1 MNVHKLAPVL
11 AAVLLATVSLAA
23 QTQESQSMKLLRL
36 KSAQLSLELKKADFD
51 RYLKLKEDG
60 LTSEADFAQRQ
71 TAYLQAQVDYQQA
84 LINFMGS
91 EARISVASAV
101 KFQDRSGKKFVR
113 VSLRYMS
120 KELKELAN
128 LKISAEDL
136 FPLDFMKELK
146 DVYVSLLS
154 EGKVISDPYE
164 KTIASLPIETER
176 EVTFQLLKDVENLDI
191 SVSYSGKTETT
202 SVFLQKGIS
211 ANMVTVNSAQFSQE
225 ADLESTATYD
235 LSLEKFSGEANVFK
249 LEAVNLPTQITYE
262 FSDPTSSARL
272 SQIKFS
278 EGVTSL
284 KLQLKLYLPKNPD
297 ERVVLDKPL
306 EFFVVALDNDQTLKF
321 REVESAAGA
330 AGIGLKEIEV
340 LKAGSVKLEL
350 IPRGVPKV
358 EVQAVNL
365 YHEIKAGDNIS
376 MDVTIRNTGTRKLD
390 NVRVF
395 CDLPLNWRV
404 EIKPDLIPTL
414 EQNKDEVVSINF
426 LPPAGVSVGDYEP
439 KIRTDAVA
447 DNRRVESE
455 DKIVRIH
462 ISSKA
467 NVLGIGALIAML
479 LIPLGMYV
487 NQLDYARKKIAEL
500 QAKDP
505 TVDWWNTAVDMSDRP
520 RFEYREEAL
529 GGRVQAALPTFLLL
543 LGYGLVFFVLAY
555 ISFLKYDVR

>member
-1 MNVHKLAPVL
+1 MKAHKLVLVL
-11 AAVLLATVSLAA
+11 AAVLLVVLSLPA
-23 QTQESQSMKLLRL
+23 QTQDSQSMKLLRL
-36 KSAQLSLELKKADFD
+36 KSAQLSLELKKADFN

-84 LINFMGS
+84 LISFMGS

-101 KFQDRSGKKFVR
+101 KFQDGSGKKFVR
-113 VSLRYMS
+113 VSLRYAS

-136 FPLDFMKELK
+136 FPLDFMKEIK
-146 DVYVSLLS
+146 DVYVSLLT
-154 EGKVISDPYE
+154 EGKIISDPYE
-164 KTIASLPIETER
+164 KSIASMPIETER
-176 EVTFQLLKDVENLDI
+176 DVTFQLLKDVENLDVSI
-191 SVSYSGKTETT
+191 SYSGKTEKT
-202 SVFLQKGIS
+202 SVYLQKGVS
-211 ANMVTVNSAQFSQE
+211 ANIVTVNSAQFSQE

-249 LEAVNLPTQITYE
+249 LEAVDLPQQITYE
-262 FSDPTSSARL
+262 FSDPTTSARL

-278 EGVTSL
+278 EGITSL

-297 ERVVLDKPL
+297 DSVVLDKPL
-306 EFFVVALDNDQTLKF
+306 EFFVLALDNDQTLKL
-321 REVESAAGA
+321 RALETAGV
-330 AGIGLKEIEV
+330 GIGPKEIEG

-365 YHEIKAGDNIS
+365 YHEIKVGDAIS
-376 MDVTIRNTGTRKLD
+376 MDVTIRNTGTRKL
-390 NVRVF
+390 NNIRVY

-404 EIKPDLIPTL
+404 EIKPDLLPTL
-414 EQNKDEVVSINF
+414 EQNKDEVVSIKF
-426 LPPAGVSVGDYEP
+426 LPPTEVSVGDYEP

-462 ISSKA
+462 ITSKA
-467 NVLGIGALIAML
+467 NVLGIGAL
-479 LIPLGMYV
+479 V
-487 NQLDYARKKIAEL
+487 
-500 QAKDP
+500 
-505 TVDWWNTAVDMSDRP
+505 
-520 RFEYREEAL
+520 
-529 GGRVQAALPTFLLL
+529 LLL
-543 LGYGLVFFVLAY
+543 VGLLVGIVVFGIKLT
-555 ISFLKYDVR
+555 RR

>member
-1 MNVHKLAPVL
+1 MKVLKLLIVL
-11 AAVLLATVSLAA
+11 AAVLVVVFSLAA

-36 KSAQLSLELKKADFD
+36 KSAQLALDLKKADFD
-51 RYLKLKEDG
+51 RYLKLKEEG

-101 KFQDRSGKKFVR
+101 KYQDRSGKKFVR
-113 VSLRYMS
+113 VTLRYAS
-120 KELKELAN
+120 KELKELAKLN
-128 LKISAEDL
+128 INAADL
-136 FPLDFMKELK
+136 FPLDFMKEIK

-154 EGKVISDPYE
+154 EGKIISDPYE
-164 KTIASLPIETER
+164 KSVASLPIETER
-176 EVTFQLLKDVENLDI
+176 DVTFQLLKDVENLEI
-191 SVSYSGKTETT
+191 SVSYSGKTEKT
-202 SVFLQKGIS
+202 SVFLQKGVS

-235 LSLEKFSGEANVFK
+235 LSLEKFTGEANVFK

-262 FSDPTSSARL
+262 FSDPTTSARL

-306 EFFVVALDNDQTLKF
+306 EFFVLALDNEQTEKL
-321 REVESAAGA
+321 RGLMTAAGGA
-330 AGIGLKEIEV
+330 AAIGTGEIDS

-365 YHEIKAGDNIS
+365 YHEIKVGDTIS
-376 MDVTIRNTGTRKLD
+376 MDVTIRNTGTRKL
-390 NVRVF
+390 NNIRVF

-404 EIKPDLIPTL
+404 EITPDLLPTL
-414 EQNKDEVVSINF
+414 EQSKDEVVKIRF
-426 LPPAGVSVGDYEP
+426 LPPDGVSVGDDEP
-439 KIRTDAVA
+439 KIRTDAIA

-462 ISSKA
+462 ITSKA
-467 NVLGIGALIAML
+467 NVLGIGAL
-479 LIPLGMYV
+479 V
-487 NQLDYARKKIAEL
+487 
-500 QAKDP
+500 
-505 TVDWWNTAVDMSDRP
+505 
-520 RFEYREEAL
+520 
-529 GGRVQAALPTFLLL
+529 LLL
-543 LGYGLVFFVLAY
+543 VGLLVGIVVFGIKLT
-555 ISFLKYDVR
+555 RR

>member
-1 MNVHKLAPVL
+1 MKVFKFVAILVAIP
-11 AAVLLATVSLAA
+11 AVVIALAA
-23 QTQESQSMKLLRL
+23 QAQESQSMKLLKL
-36 KSAQLSLELKKADFD
+36 KSAQLQLELKKADFD
-51 RYLKLKEDG
+51 RYLKLKEEG

-84 LINFMGS
+84 LISFMGS

-113 VSLRYMS
+113 VALRYAS
-120 KELKELAN
+120 KELKELAKLN
-128 LKISAEDL
+128 IDAVDL

-164 KTIASLPIETER
+164 RTIASLPLETVR
-176 EVTFQLLKDVENLDI
+176 DVTFQLLKDVENLDI
-191 SVSYSGKTETT
+191 SISYSGKTETT
-202 SVFLQKGIS
+202 SVYLQKGVS

-262 FSDPTSSARL
+262 FSDPTTSARL

-306 EFFVVALDNDQTLKF
+306 EFFVLALDNDQTQKL
-321 REVESAAGA
+321 RDLETAGSA
-330 AGIGLKEIEV
+330 IGPNEIDG

-365 YHEIKAGDNIS
+365 YHEIKAGDTIA
-376 MDVTIRNTGTRKLD
+376 MDVTIRNTGTRKLN

-404 EIKPDLIPTL
+404 EIAPDLIATL
-414 EQNKDEVVSINF
+414 DQNKDEVVKIRF
-426 LPPAGVSVGDYEP
+426 VPPDGVSVGDYEP
-439 KIRTDAVA
+439 KIRTDALA

-467 NVLGIGALIAML
+467 NVLGIGAL
-479 LIPLGMYV
+479 V
-487 NQLDYARKKIAEL
+487 
-500 QAKDP
+500 
-505 TVDWWNTAVDMSDRP
+505 
-520 RFEYREEAL
+520 
-529 GGRVQAALPTFLLL
+529 LLL
-543 LGYGLVFFVLAY
+543 VGLLVGIVVFGIKLT
-555 ISFLKYDVR
+555 RR

>member
-1 MNVHKLAPVL
+1 MKLIKIV
-11 AAVLLATVSLAA
+11 AAVTVILALALA
-23 QTQESQSMKLLRL
+23 LGGQTQESQNMKLLRL
-36 KSAQLSLELKKADFD
+36 KSAQLSLELRKADFD
-51 RYLKLKEDG
+51 RYLKLKEEG
-60 LTSEADFAQRQ
+60 LASEADYAQRQ

-84 LINFMGS
+84 LISFMGS

-101 KFQDRSGKKFVR
+101 KFQDRNGKKFVR
-113 VSLRYMS
+113 VTLRYSS

-128 LKISAEDL
+128 LKINAEDL
-136 FPLDFMKELK
+136 FPLDFMKEIK

-154 EGKVISDPYE
+154 ENKIISDPYE
-164 KTIASLPIETER
+164 KVVPTMPIESER
-176 EVTFQLLKDVENLDI
+176 EVTFQLLKDVENLEI

-202 SVFLQKGIS
+202 SVYLQKGVS

-249 LEAVNLPTQITYE
+249 LEAVNLPPQITYE
-262 FSDPTSSARL
+262 FSDPTTNARL

-278 EGVTSL
+278 EGVTNL

-306 EFFVVALDNDQTLKF
+306 EFFVLALDNDQTEKL
-321 REVESAAGA
+321 RGLETAAGGKPLSSSA
-330 AGIGLKEIEV
+330 LEG

-365 YHEIKAGDNIS
+365 YHEIKVGDTVT
-376 MDVTIRNTGTRKLD
+376 MDVTIRNTGTRKL
-390 NVRVF
+390 NNIRVF

-404 EIKPDLIPTL
+404 EITPDLIATL
-414 EQNKDEVVSINF
+414 DQNKDEVVRIKF
-426 LPPAGVSVGDYEP
+426 LPPDDVSVGDYEP
-439 KIRTDAVA
+439 KIRTDALA
-447 DNRRVESE
+447 DNRQVASE

-467 NVLGIGALIAML
+467 NVLGIGAL
-479 LIPLGMYV
+479 V
-487 NQLDYARKKIAEL
+487 
-500 QAKDP
+500 
-505 TVDWWNTAVDMSDRP
+505 
-520 RFEYREEAL
+520 
-529 GGRVQAALPTFLLL
+529 LLL
-543 LGYGLVFFVLAY
+543 VGLLVGIVVFGIKLT
-555 ISFLKYDVR
+555 RR

>member
-1 MNVHKLAPVL
+1 VAL
-11 AAVLLATVSLAA
+11 AAVLSLAA
-23 QTQESQSMKLLRL
+23 QTQDSQSMKLLRL
-36 KSAQLSLELKKADFD
+36 KSAQLSLELRKADFD

-60 LTSEADFAQRQ
+60 LTSEADYAQRQ

-84 LINFMGS
+84 LISFMGS

-101 KFQDRSGKKFVR
+101 KYQDRGGKKFVR
-113 VSLRYMS
+113 VSLRYAS
-120 KELKELAN
+120 KELKELAKLN
-128 LKISAEDL
+128 ISAEDL
-136 FPLDFMKELK
+136 FPLDFMKEIK

-154 EGKVISDPYE
+154 DGKIISDPYE
-164 KTIASLPIETER
+164 KSVASMPIETER

-191 SVSYSGKTETT
+191 SVSYSGKTEKT
-202 SVFLQKGIS
+202 SVFLQKGVS

-249 LEAVNLPTQITYE
+249 LEAVNLPRQITTE
-262 FSDPTSSARL
+262 FSDPATSARL
-272 SQIKFS
+272 SQIKFT

-297 ERVVLDKPL
+297 EKVVLDKPM
-306 EFFVVALDNDQTLKF
+306 EFFVLALDNDQTQKL
-321 REVESAAGA
+321 RDIETAAGGA
-330 AGIGLKEIEV
+330 ETVGLDAIDS

-365 YHEIKAGDNIS
+365 YHEIKVGDTIA
-376 MDVTIRNTGTRKLD
+376 MDVTIRNTGTRRLN

-404 EIKPDLIPTL
+404 EIAPDLIATL
-414 EQNKDEVVSINF
+414 EQNKDEVVKIKF
-426 LPPAGVSVGDYEP
+426 LPPDGVSVGDYEP
-439 KIRTDAVA
+439 KIRTDALA

-462 ISSKA
+462 ITSKA
-467 NVLGIGALIAML
+467 NVIGIGAL
-479 LIPLGMYV
+479 V
-487 NQLDYARKKIAEL
+487 
-500 QAKDP
+500 
-505 TVDWWNTAVDMSDRP
+505 
-520 RFEYREEAL
+520 
-529 GGRVQAALPTFLLL
+529 LLL
-543 LGYGLVFFVLAY
+543 VGLLVGIVVFGIKLT
-555 ISFLKYDVR
+555 RR

>member
-1 MNVHKLAPVL
+1 MKIRKLAPIL

-23 QTQESQSMKLLRL
+23 QTQDSQSMKLLRL
-36 KSAQLSLELKKADFD
+36 KSAQLSLDLKKADFD

-60 LTSEADFAQRQ
+60 LASEADFSQRQ

-84 LINFMGS
+84 LISFMGS

-101 KFQDRSGKKFVR
+101 KFQDGSGKKFVR
-113 VSLRYMS
+113 VALRYAS

-136 FPLDFMKELK
+136 FPLDFMKEIK
-146 DVYVSLLS
+146 DVYVSLLT
-154 EGKVISDPYE
+154 EGKIISDPYE
-164 KTIASLPIETER
+164 KSIASMPIETER
-176 EVTFQLLKDVENLDI
+176 EVTFQLLKDVESLDVNI
-191 SVSYSGKTETT
+191 SYSGKTEKT
-202 SVFLQKGIS
+202 SVYLQKGVS
-211 ANMVTVNSAQFSQE
+211 ANIVTVNSAQFSQE

-249 LEAVNLPTQITYE
+249 LEAVNLPQQITYE
-262 FSDPTSSARL
+262 FSDPTTSARL

-278 EGVTSL
+278 EGITSL

-297 ERVVLDKPL
+297 DRVVLDKPL
-306 EFFVVALDNDQTLKF
+306 EFFVLALDNDQTLKL
-321 REVESAAGA
+321 RELETAG
-330 AGIGLKEIEV
+330 AGIGPKEIEG

-365 YHEIKAGDNIS
+365 YHEIKAGDNIG
-376 MDVTIRNTGTRKLD
+376 MDVTIRNTGTRKLN

-404 EIKPDLIPTL
+404 EIKPDLLATL
-414 EQNKDEVVSINF
+414 EQNKDEVVSIKF

-462 ISSKA
+462 ITSKA
-467 NVLGIGALIAML
+467 NVLGIGTLVLVLVGL
-479 LIPLGMYV
+479 LVGIV
-487 NQLDYARKKIAEL
+487 
-500 QAKDP
+500 
-505 TVDWWNTAVDMSDRP
+505 
-520 RFEYREEAL
+520 
-529 GGRVQAALPTFLLL
+529 
-543 LGYGLVFFVLAY
+543 VFGIKLT
-555 ISFLKYDVR
+555 RR

>member
-1 MNVHKLAPVL
+1 MKIQKLVVIL
-11 AAVLLATVSLAA
+11 AAVLALALALAA

-51 RYLKLKEDG
+51 RYLKLKEEG

-71 TAYLQAQVDYQQA
+71 TAYLQAQVEYQQA

-91 EARISVASAV
+91 EARIAVASAV
-101 KFQDRSGKKFVR
+101 KFQDGSGKKFVR
-113 VSLRYMS
+113 VALRYSS
-120 KELKELAN
+120 KELKELAKLN
-128 LKISAEDL
+128 ISAQDL
-136 FPLDFMKELK
+136 FPLDFMKEIK
-146 DVYVSLLS
+146 DVYVSLS
-154 EGKVISDPYE
+154 TEGKIISDPYE
-164 KTIASLPIETER
+164 KSVASLPLESER

-191 SVSYSGKTETT
+191 NISYSGKTEKT
-202 SVFLQKGIS
+202 SVYLQKGVS
-211 ANMVTVNSAQFSQE
+211 ANIVTVNSAQFSQE
-225 ADLESTATYD
+225 ADLESTATFD

-249 LEAVNLPTQITYE
+249 LEAVNLPQQITYE
-262 FSDPTSSARL
+262 FSDPTTNARL

-284 KLQLKLYLPKNPD
+284 KLQLKLFLPKNPD
-297 ERVVLDKPL
+297 DRVVLDKPL
-306 EFFVVALDNDQTLKF
+306 EFFALALDNDQTQKL
-321 REVESAAGA
+321 RDLEGAGSA
-330 AGIGLKEIEV
+330 IGPKEIEV

-365 YHEIKAGDNIS
+365 YHEIKTGDTIG
-376 MDVTIRNTGTRKLD
+376 MDVTIRNTGTRKLN

-404 EIKPDLIPTL
+404 EIKPDLIATL
-414 EQNKDEVVSINF
+414 DQNKDEVVAIRF

-462 ISSKA
+462 ITSKA
-467 NVLGIGALIAML
+467 NVLGIGAL
-479 LIPLGMYV
+479 V
-487 NQLDYARKKIAEL
+487 
-500 QAKDP
+500 
-505 TVDWWNTAVDMSDRP
+505 
-520 RFEYREEAL
+520 
-529 GGRVQAALPTFLLL
+529 LLL
-543 LGYGLVFFVLAY
+543 VGLLVGIVVFGIKLT
-555 ISFLKYDVR
+555 RR

>member
-1 MNVHKLAPVL
+1 MKILKPVAVL
-11 AAVLLATVSLAA
+11 AATFALVAALTA

-36 KSAQLSLELKKADFD
+36 KSAQLALDLKKADFD
-51 RYLKLKEDG
+51 RFLKLKEEG
-60 LTSEADFAQRQ
+60 LASEADFAQRQ

-101 KFQDRSGKKFVR
+101 KYQDRSGKKFVR
-113 VSLRYMS
+113 VALRYVS
-120 KELKELAN
+120 KELKELAKLN
-128 LKISAEDL
+128 INAADL
-136 FPLDFMKELK
+136 FPLDFMKEIK

-154 EGKVISDPYE
+154 EGKIISDPYE
-164 KTIASLPIETER
+164 KSIAALPIETVR
-176 EVTFQLLKDVENLDI
+176 DVTFQLLKDVESLDI

-202 SVFLQKGIS
+202 AVFLQKGVS

-249 LEAVNLPTQITYE
+249 LEAVNVPTQITFE
-262 FSDPTSSARL
+262 FSDPATNARL

-284 KLQLKLYLPKNPD
+284 KLQLKLFLPKNPD
-297 ERVVLDKPL
+297 DRVVLDRPL
-306 EFFVVALDNDQTLKF
+306 EFFVLALDNDQTQKLREIEAAAGGATGIGADEIEALK
-321 REVESAAGA
+321 AGA
-330 AGIGLKEIEV
+330 A
-340 LKAGSVKLEL
+340 KLEV

-365 YHEIKAGDNIS
+365 YHEIKAGDTIS
-376 MDVTIRNTGTRKLD
+376 MDVTIRNTGTRKLN

-404 EIKPDLIPTL
+404 EIAPDLIAAL
-414 EQNKDEVVSINF
+414 EQNKDEVVKIRF
-426 LPPAGVSVGDYEP
+426 LPPDGVSVGDYEP
-439 KIRTDAVA
+439 KIRTDAIA

-467 NVLGIGALIAML
+467 NVLGIGAL
-479 LIPLGMYV
+479 V
-487 NQLDYARKKIAEL
+487 
-500 QAKDP
+500 
-505 TVDWWNTAVDMSDRP
+505 
-520 RFEYREEAL
+520 
-529 GGRVQAALPTFLLL
+529 LLL
-543 LGYGLVFFVLAY
+543 VGLLVGIVIFGIKLT
-555 ISFLKYDVR
+555 RR

>member
-1 MNVHKLAPVL
+1 MKVLRLLAIPL
-11 AAVLLATVSLAA
+11 AVLIVLSAAAA
-23 QTQESQSMKLLRL
+23 QVQESQNMKLLRL
-36 KSAQLSLELKKADFD
+36 KSAQLTLELKKADFE

-60 LTSEADFAQRQ
+60 LASEADFAQRQ

-84 LINFMGS
+84 LISFMGS

-101 KFQDRSGKKFVR
+101 KYQDRSGKKFVR
-113 VSLRYMS
+113 VGLRYAS

-128 LKISAEDL
+128 LKINAEDL

-164 KTIASLPIETER
+164 KTIATLPIESLR
-176 EVTFQLLKDVENLDI
+176 DVTFQLLKDVENLDI
-191 SVSYSGKTETT
+191 SISYSGKTEKT
-202 SVFLQKGIS
+202 SVYLQKGVS

-262 FSDPTSSARL
+262 FSDPTTSARL

-297 ERVVLDKPL
+297 DRVVLDKPL
-306 EFFVVALDNDQTLKF
+306 EFFVLALDNDQTAKL
-321 REVESAAGA
+321 RALEGA
-330 AGIGLKEIEV
+330 AGGAGLGAEAV
-340 LKAGSVKLEL
+340 DGLKAGSVKLEL

-365 YHEIKAGDNIS
+365 YHEIKVGETIG
-376 MDVTIRNTGTRKLD
+376 MDVTIRNTGTRKL
-390 NVRVF
+390 NNIRVF

-404 EIKPDLIPTL
+404 EIAPDLIAGL
-414 EQNKDEVVSINF
+414 EQNKDEVVKIKF
-426 LPPAGVSVGDYEP
+426 LPPDGVSVGDYEP
-439 KIRTDAVA
+439 KIRTDALA

-467 NVLGIGALIAML
+467 NVLGIGAL
-479 LIPLGMYV
+479 V
-487 NQLDYARKKIAEL
+487 
-500 QAKDP
+500 
-505 TVDWWNTAVDMSDRP
+505 
-520 RFEYREEAL
+520 
-529 GGRVQAALPTFLLL
+529 LLL
-543 LGYGLVFFVLAY
+543 VGLLVGIVVFGIKLT
-555 ISFLKYDVR
+555 RR

>member
-1 MNVHKLAPVL
+1 MKVLRLLGIPLAVLIVL
-11 AAVLLATVSLAA
+11 AAAAA
-23 QTQESQSMKLLRL
+23 QVQESQNMKLLRL
-36 KSAQLSLELKKADFD
+36 KSAQLTLELKKADFE

-60 LTSEADFAQRQ
+60 LASEADFAQRQ

-84 LINFMGS
+84 LISFMGS

-101 KFQDRSGKKFVR
+101 KYQDRNGKKFVR
-113 VSLRYMS
+113 VGLRYAS

-128 LKISAEDL
+128 LKIDAEDL

-164 KTIASLPIETER
+164 KTIATLPIESLR
-176 EVTFQLLKDVENLDI
+176 DVTFQLLKDVENLDI
-191 SVSYSGKTETT
+191 SISYSGKTEKT
-202 SVFLQKGIS
+202 SVYLQKGVS

-262 FSDPTSSARL
+262 FSDPTTSARL

-297 ERVVLDKPL
+297 DRVVLDKPL
-306 EFFVVALDNDQTLKF
+306 EFFVLALDNDQTEKL
-321 REVESAAGA
+321 RALEGA
-330 AGIGLKEIEV
+330 AGGAGLGAEAV
-340 LKAGSVKLEL
+340 DGLKAGLVKLEL

-365 YHEIKAGDNIS
+365 YHEIKVGETIG
-376 MDVTIRNTGTRKLD
+376 MDVTIRNTGTRKL
-390 NVRVF
+390 NNIRVF

-404 EIKPDLIPTL
+404 EITPDLIAGL
-414 EQNKDEVVSINF
+414 EQNKDEVVKIKF
-426 LPPAGVSVGDYEP
+426 LPPDGVSVGDYEP
-439 KIRTDAVA
+439 KIRTDALA

-467 NVLGIGALIAML
+467 NVIGIGAL
-479 LIPLGMYV
+479 V
-487 NQLDYARKKIAEL
+487 
-500 QAKDP
+500 
-505 TVDWWNTAVDMSDRP
+505 
-520 RFEYREEAL
+520 
-529 GGRVQAALPTFLLL
+529 LLL
-543 LGYGLVFFVLAY
+543 VGLLVGIVVFGIKLT
-555 ISFLKYDVR
+555 RR

>member
-1 MNVHKLAPVL
+1 MKVLKTFAAAAVVL
-11 AAVLLATVSLAA
+11 AAALALAA

-36 KSAQLSLELKKADFD
+36 KSAQLSLELRKADFD

-60 LTSEADFAQRQ
+60 LTSEADYAQRQ

-84 LINFMGS
+84 LISFMGS

-101 KFQDRSGKKFVR
+101 KYQDRSGKKFVR
-113 VSLRYMS
+113 VSLRYAS
-120 KELKELAN
+120 KELKELAKLN
-128 LKISAEDL
+128 ISAEDL
-136 FPLDFMKELK
+136 FPLDFMKEIK

-154 EGKVISDPYE
+154 EGKIISDPYE
-164 KTIASLPIETER
+164 KSVASMPIETER
-176 EVTFQLLKDVENLDI
+176 DVTFQLLKDVENLDI

-202 SVFLQKGIS
+202 AVFLQKGVS

-249 LEAVNLPTQITYE
+249 LEAVDLPQQITYE
-262 FSDPTSSARL
+262 FSDPTTSARL

-284 KLQLKLYLPKNPD
+284 KLQLKLFLPKNPD
-297 ERVVLDKPL
+297 EKVVLDRPL
-306 EFFVVALDNDQTLKF
+306 EFFVLALDNDQTQKL
-321 REVESAAGA
+321 RDIEAAAGGA
-330 AGIGLKEIEV
+330 TGIGLDALEG
-340 LKAGSVKLEL
+340 LKAGLAKLEL

-365 YHEIKAGDNIS
+365 YHEIKAGDDIA
-376 MDVTIRNTGTRKLD
+376 MDVTIRNTGTRKLN

-404 EIKPDLIPTL
+404 EIAPDLIATL
-414 EQNKDEVVSINF
+414 EQNKDEVVKIKF
-426 LPPAGVSVGDYEP
+426 LPPDDVSVGDYEP
-439 KIRTDAVA
+439 KIRTDALA

-462 ISSKA
+462 ITSKA
-467 NVLGIGALIAML
+467 NVIGIGAL
-479 LIPLGMYV
+479 V
-487 NQLDYARKKIAEL
+487 
-500 QAKDP
+500 
-505 TVDWWNTAVDMSDRP
+505 
-520 RFEYREEAL
+520 
-529 GGRVQAALPTFLLL
+529 LLL
-543 LGYGLVFFVLAY
+543 VGLLVGIVVFGIKLT
-555 ISFLKYDVR
+555 RR

>member
-1 MNVHKLAPVL
+1 MKVHKIVL
-11 AAVLLATVSLAA
+11 ILTAILLLVLLLPA
-23 QTQESQSMKLLRL
+23 QTQDSQSMKLLRL
-36 KSAQLSLELKKADFD
+36 KSAQLSLDLKKSDFD
-51 RYLKLKEDG
+51 RYLKLKEEG
-60 LTSEADFAQRQ
+60 LTSEADFSQRQ
-71 TAYLQAQVDYQQA
+71 TSYLQAQVDYQQA
-84 LINFMGS
+84 LISFMGS

-101 KFQDRSGKKFVR
+101 KFQDGSGKKFVR
-113 VSLRYMS
+113 VALRYAS

-136 FPLDFMKELK
+136 FPLDFMKEIK

-154 EGKVISDPYE
+154 ESKIVSDPYE
-164 KTIASLPIETER
+164 RSVASMPIETER
-176 EVTFQLLKDVENLDI
+176 SVTFQLLKDVENLEI
-191 SVSYSGKTETT
+191 SISYSGKTEKT
-202 SVFLQKGIS
+202 SVYLQKGVS
-211 ANMVTVNSAQFSQE
+211 ANIVTINSAQFSQE
-225 ADLESTATYD
+225 ADLESTATFD

-249 LEAVNLPTQITYE
+249 LEAVNLPQQITYE

-284 KLQLKLYLPKNPD
+284 KLQLKLFLPKNPD
-297 ERVVLDKPL
+297 DRVVLDKPL
-306 EFFVVALDNDQTLKF
+306 EFFVLALDNDQTQKL
-321 REVESAAGA
+321 RAIETA
-330 AGIGLKEIEV
+330 AGIGPKEIEG

-365 YHEIKAGDNIS
+365 YHEIKAGDNIG
-376 MDVTIRNTGTRKLD
+376 MDVTIRNTGTRKLN

-404 EIKPDLIPTL
+404 EIKPDLLATL
-414 EQNKDEVVSINF
+414 EQNKDEVVSIKF

-462 ISSKA
+462 ITSKA
-467 NVLGIGALIAML
+467 NVLGIGAL
-479 LIPLGMYV
+479 V
-487 NQLDYARKKIAEL
+487 
-500 QAKDP
+500 
-505 TVDWWNTAVDMSDRP
+505 
-520 RFEYREEAL
+520 
-529 GGRVQAALPTFLLL
+529 LLL
-543 LGYGLVFFVLAY
+543 VGLLVGIVVFGIKLT
-555 ISFLKYDVR
+555 RR

>member
-1 MNVHKLAPVL
+1 MKVHKIVL
-11 AAVLLATVSLAA
+11 ILTAILLLVLLLPA
-23 QTQESQSMKLLRL
+23 QTQDSQSMKLLRL
-36 KSAQLSLELKKADFD
+36 KSAQLSLDLKKSDFD
-51 RYLKLKEDG
+51 RYLKLKEEG
-60 LTSEADFAQRQ
+60 LTSEADFSQRQ
-71 TAYLQAQVDYQQA
+71 TSYLQAQVDYQQA
-84 LINFMGS
+84 LISFMGS

-101 KFQDRSGKKFVR
+101 KFQDGSGKKFVR
-113 VSLRYMS
+113 VALRYAS

-136 FPLDFMKELK
+136 FPLDFMKEIK

-154 EGKVISDPYE
+154 ESKIVSDPYE
-164 KTIASLPIETER
+164 RSVASMPIETER
-176 EVTFQLLKDVENLDI
+176 SVTFQLLKDVENLEI
-191 SVSYSGKTETT
+191 SISYSGKTEKT
-202 SVFLQKGIS
+202 SVYLQKGVS
-211 ANMVTVNSAQFSQE
+211 ANIVTINSAQFSQE
-225 ADLESTATYD
+225 ADLESTATFD

-249 LEAVNLPTQITYE
+249 LEAVNLPQQITYE

-297 ERVVLDKPL
+297 DRVVLDKPL
-306 EFFVVALDNDQTLKF
+306 EFFVLALDNDQTQKL
-321 REVESAAGA
+321 RAIETA
-330 AGIGLKEIEV
+330 AGIGPKEIEG

-365 YHEIKAGDNIS
+365 YHEIKAGDNIG
-376 MDVTIRNTGTRKLD
+376 MDVTIRNTGTRKLN

-404 EIKPDLIPTL
+404 EIKPDLLATL
-414 EQNKDEVVSINF
+414 EQNKDEVVSIKF

-462 ISSKA
+462 ITSKA
-467 NVLGIGALIAML
+467 NVLGLVAL
-479 LIPLGMYV
+479 V
-487 NQLDYARKKIAEL
+487 
-500 QAKDP
+500 
-505 TVDWWNTAVDMSDRP
+505 
-520 RFEYREEAL
+520 
-529 GGRVQAALPTFLLL
+529 LLL
-543 LGYGLVFFVLAY
+543 VGLLVGIVVFGIKLT
-555 ISFLKYDVR
+555 RR

>member
-1 MNVHKLAPVL
+1 MKVLKPALVL
-11 AAVLLATVSLAA
+11 AGILVLVVSGIA
-23 QTQESQSMKLLRL
+23 QTQESQNMKLLRL
-36 KSAQLSLELKKADFD
+36 KSAQLALDLKKADFD
-51 RYLKLKEDG
+51 RYLKLKEEG
-60 LTSEADFAQRQ
+60 LASEADFAQRQ
-71 TAYLQAQVDYQQA
+71 TAYLQAGVDYQQA
-84 LINFMGS
+84 LISFMGS

-101 KFQDRSGKKFVR
+101 KYQDRSGKKFVR
-113 VSLRYMS
+113 VALRYAS

-136 FPLDFMKELK
+136 FPLDFMKEIK

-154 EGKVISDPYE
+154 ESKIISDPYE
-164 KTIASLPIETER
+164 KSIASMPIETVR
-176 EVTFQLLKDVENLDI
+176 DVTFQLLKDVENLDI

-202 SVFLQKGIS
+202 SVFLQKGVS

-262 FSDPTSSARL
+262 FSDPTTSARL

-306 EFFVVALDNDQTLKF
+306 EFFVLALDNDQTQRL
-321 REVESAAGA
+321 RQLEAPGGPVGSGEIGA
-330 AGIGLKEIEV
+330 
-340 LKAGSVKLEL
+340 LKAGLAKLEL

-365 YHEIKAGDNIS
+365 YHEIKAGDTIA
-376 MDVTIRNTGTRKLD
+376 MDVTIRNTGTRKLN

-404 EIKPDLIPTL
+404 EIAPDLIATL
-414 EQNKDEVVSINF
+414 DQNKDEVVKIKF
-426 LPPAGVSVGDYEP
+426 LPPDGVSVGDYEP
-439 KIRTDAVA
+439 KIRTDALA

-462 ISSKA
+462 ISSKT
-467 NVLGIGALIAML
+467 NVLGIGAL
-479 LIPLGMYV
+479 V
-487 NQLDYARKKIAEL
+487 
-500 QAKDP
+500 
-505 TVDWWNTAVDMSDRP
+505 
-520 RFEYREEAL
+520 
-529 GGRVQAALPTFLLL
+529 LLL
-543 LGYGLVFFVLAY
+543 VGLLVGIVVFGIKLT
-555 ISFLKYDVR
+555 RR